1 MSQNLRNQGMLILG
15 GCTALLIF
23 LATAAQCQSTGKIPR
38 DVIDA
43 TDANG
48 SAWVLVGLDV
58 PWQMEASLSQ
68 GDLRAQRSA
77 IAAGQNDLLD
87 QLAGRAFTV
96 VRRYQEIPGIALE
109 VGAEALAELARSPL
123 VTNVLLDRPPTA
135 ASLQSNHAIPP
146 SGAVFTLPVSEK
158 VPYSLYTRA
167 ARDGTVLVLAGLRT
181 PWQREDLLSDKMVDL
196 QRHAILGVQS
206 YLLAELAGTH
216 YKVMRLYGEIP
227 GIALRVGVDAL
238 KILERSPAITNV
250 VPDRPAQLPK

>member
-43 TDANG
+43 TAANG

-77 IAAGQNDLLD
+77 IASGQNDLLD
-87 QLAGRAFTV
+87 HLAGREFTV

-109 VGAEALAELARSPL
+109 VGAEALAELARPPI
-123 VTNVLLDRPPTA
+123 VTNVLLDRPAGSAIPAKQSALPPA
-135 ASLQSNHAIPP
+135 ASGFHTYRQRKSAVHFSPARHATAPC
-146 SGAVFTLPVSEK
+146 SCLPGYE
-158 VPYSLYTRA
+158 R
-167 ARDGTVLVLAGLRT
+167 
-181 PWQREDLLSDKMVDL
+181 PWQRED
-196 QRHAILGVQS
+196 R
-206 YLLAELAGTH
+206 
-216 YKVMRLYGEIP
+216 
-227 GIALRVGVDAL
+227 
-238 KILERSPAITNV
+238 LERKTGRFATTRDP
-250 VPDRPAQLPK
+250 